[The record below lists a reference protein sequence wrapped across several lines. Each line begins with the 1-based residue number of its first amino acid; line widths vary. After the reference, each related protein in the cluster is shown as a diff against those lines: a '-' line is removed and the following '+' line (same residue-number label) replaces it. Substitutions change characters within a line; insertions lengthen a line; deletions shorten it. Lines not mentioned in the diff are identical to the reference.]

1 MPFQYLED
9 VATADVAFRAR
20 GRTLEEMFMAA
31 AEATT
36 NTMVE
41 DLASID
47 PVRTKTLVVE
57 SDSIEMLLFEL
68 LQEIIFLKDAE
79 RLLLRISGLTIHSRD
94 GVFTL
99 TASAF
104 GEEIDADK
112 HALGVDVK
120 AVTFHRYRVE
130 SFDEGWEA
138 EIILD
143 I

>member
-47 PVRTKTLVVE
+47 PVRTETLVVE

-99 TASAF
+99 TALAV

-112 HALGVDVK
+112 HALGIDVK

-130 SFDEGWEA
+130 PFDEGWEA

-143 I
+143 V